1 MSDEDPYSDWR
12 QHLTSELRQ
21 KFERKGAEIVQAE
34 IGSYGAMPKRQAAQV
49 WLAEQRQ
56 RQSSLETWR
65 FWIITALAAGSL
77 IAGVVAIFI

>member
-1 MSDEDPYSDWR
+1 MMIPTPIGDSTLLQNSAKSLNAKVPRSC
-12 QHLTSELRQ
+12 
-21 KFERKGAEIVQAE
+21 QAE
-34 IGSYGAMPKRQAAQV
+34 IGSYEAMPKRQAAQV

-56 RQSSLETWR
+56 RQSSLETRR